1 MALSWLS
8 RERAVIDP
16 RCVLKWVRS
25 IKSMSFPFL
34 KQMISKTLFIK
45 NMTLSYFGSQLVVF
59 LIDERVGLADL

>member
-1 MALSWLS
+1 
-8 RERAVIDP
+8 
-16 RCVLKWVRS
+16 
-25 IKSMSFPFL
+25 MSFPFL